1 MPSNVRE
8 LDETVV
14 RQILGYFVRNRRM
27 ADTLEGIARW
37 RLLQERVRL
46 SMRQTEAAL
55 AWLVEEGFIEE
66 ALPAGS
72 RSSVFRLN
80 PGRLSDAKRFLDG
93 GDSKSLRRAGVKKS
107 N

>member
-1 MPSNVRE
+1 MPSNAPE
-8 LDETVV
+8 LDEAVV

-55 AWLVEEGFIEE
+55 GWLVEEGFIEE
-66 ALPAGS
+66 AIPAGS
-72 RSSVFRLN
+72 RCSVFRLN
-80 PGRLSDAKRFLDG
+80 RGRLSDAKRFLAG
-93 GDSKSLRRAGVKKS
+93 AVSKSLQKIG
-107 N
+107 